1 MGPPDPIF
9 SLTERFKADTH
20 PNKVNLGVGAYRDD
34 ETKPF
39 ILPSVR
45 MAEERIRSRNMDKEY
60 LAIAGNAEFCKLSI
74 KLALGEHS
82 NIVDEGLTATA
93 QTISGT
99 GALSLGGLFL
109 SRFFYWQ

>member
-1 MGPPDPIF
+1 MCYSSWWSQIEMGPPDPIF

-45 MAEERIRSRNMDKEY
+45 MVYI
-60 LAIAGNAEFCKLSI
+60 I
-74 KLALGEHS
+74 K
-82 NIVDEGLTATA
+82 
-93 QTISGT
+93 Q
-99 GALSLGGLFL
+99 LFL
-109 SRFFYWQ
+109 GNIHISNFSH